1 MRWTGS
7 GKIESEG
14 NSIYYSGGLK
24 HERGVGIILNPEM
37 SRAVI
42 SWEPIN
48 DRIITIRMQAR
59 YTKVTLIQVYAPTNT
74 ANDQEKDEFYEQIQ
88 DVLANVPEH
97 NMKLVMRDF
106 NAQVGRDNN
115 AWEETMGK
123 EAIGD
128 RTDNGERLLSYC
140 SSNKLKI
147 GGSLFQHKDIHKGT
161 RRSPSGQTVNQIDHI
176 CISRRWASALQDVR
190 VYRGADVG
198 SDHYLVVAEVKVKLK
213 CLASKKNHKILA
225 VEKFKIQEIKHQCN
239 EALQNRF
246 IVLAELEEQDTSTE
260 QGVESVDI

>member
-7 GKIESEG
+7 GMITSEG
-14 NSIYYSGGLK
+14 NSVYYSEGSK
-24 HERGVGIILNPEM
+24 HERGVGLILNPEV

-48 DRIITIRMQAR
+48 DRIITVRLQSR
-59 YTKVTLIQVYAPTNT
+59 YTKVTVIQVYAPTNA
-74 ANDQEKDEFYEQIQ
+74 ANDQEKDEFYEQMQ
-88 DVLANVPEH
+88 DVLSTAPEH
-97 NMKLVMRDF
+97 DMKLVMGDF
-106 NAQVGRDNN
+106 NAQIGRDNN
-115 AWEETMGK
+115 AWEEAMGK

-161 RRSPSGQTVNQIDHI
+161 WRSPNGQTVNQIDHI
-176 CISRRWASALQDVR
+176 CLSRRWASAMQDVR

-198 SDHYLVVAEVKVKLK
+198 SDHYLVVAEMKVKLK
-213 CLASKKNHKILA
+213 SLANKEVHKILD
-225 VEKFKIQEIKHQCN
+225 VEKFKIPEIQQQFN
-239 EALQNRF
+239 LELQNRF
-246 IVLAELEEQDTSTE
+246 RSLEEL
-260 QGVESVDI
+260 

>member
-1 MRWTGS
+1 M
-7 GKIESEG
+7 
-14 NSIYYSGGLK
+14 K

-88 DVLANVPEH
+88 DVLANVPE
-97 NMKLVMRDF
+97 RDT
-106 NAQVGRDNN
+106 QVGRDNN

-147 GGSLFQHKDIHKGT
+147 GAVSSNTRTFTRAHGDLRMDRLSTRLITYAFQEDGLHHC
-161 RRSPSGQTVNQIDHI
+161 RM
-176 CISRRWASALQDVR
+176 
-190 VYRGADVG
+190 
-198 SDHYLVVAEVKVKLK
+198 
-213 CLASKKNHKILA
+213 
-225 VEKFKIQEIKHQCN
+225 
-239 EALQNRF
+239 
-246 IVLAELEEQDTSTE
+246 
-260 QGVESVDI
+260 